1 MKNLSRA
8 WLLPALLAFHFS
20 AFAQGITPT
29 EIVGQTVALSKAVHF
44 SSSEGG
50 VVEVPPGAYWVAPV
64 DDELVLFTIESGE
77 TFQLR
82 AVSGMHDEELA
93 EDVAVS
99 IPGTDEQPDVHTIAY
114 LAADGTELT
123 AEGTYSGIQ
132 PRGLLGDAKK
142 KADAARREAARRAAL
157 AKQRAQQLAEQARQQ
172 VEAKAAEARRN
183 ARKEVGRIL
192 EEVAATYRDQGRNE
206 AVQVAVRNG
215 PRLTAMS
222 AASFSARQRV
232 RLIAEATRQLRE
244 HMPFIKE
251 VVRRAATVRPLL
263 KEYRSPINE
272 ANMSAVRDA
281 IWGSGEDLLIH
292 PFANRA
298 VTARGIGDGF
308 GPSWAIGGSGD
319 ISAIAGLQVGGAVSQ
334 QPLGQN
340 QCGYVSASFDL
351 GAQAGGSAVGTIG
364 FFTGRYDALGA
375 SSLQGWVDG
384 FEVAVNLGVAAT
396 VGAEVTLLF
405 GWPSEE
411 LAYIPLTG
419 IQIGLGAGGEAEASV
434 ALGYG
439 IRLFCT

>member
-1 MKNLSRA
+1 
-8 WLLPALLAFHFS
+8 LPAFLAFHCS

-29 EIVGQTVALSKAVHF
+29 EIVGQTVTLPKAVHF
-44 SSSEGG
+44 SSSEDG
-50 VVEVPPGAYWVAPV
+50 VIEVPPGAYWVAPV
-64 DDELVLFTIESGE
+64 DDALILFTIESGE

-82 AVSGMHDEELA
+82 AVSGTHEEELA

-99 IPGTDEQPDVHTIAY
+99 IPGTEEQPDVHTIAY

-123 AEGTYSGIQ
+123 AEGSYSGIQ
-132 PRGLLGDAKK
+132 PRGLLGDARK

-157 AKQRAQQLAEQARQQ
+157 AKQRAQQLAEQARQK
-172 VEAKAAEARRN
+172 VEAKAAEVRWN

-206 AVQVAVRNG
+206 AVKVAVRNG

-232 RLIAEATRQLRE
+232 QLLAEATRQLRE

-251 VVRRAATVRPLL
+251 VMRRAASIQPLL
-263 KEYRSPINE
+263 REYRKPMNE
-272 ANMSAVRDA
+272 ADLSRVRDA
-281 IWGSGEDLLIH
+281 IWGSGDNRLIH

-298 VTARGIGDGF
+298 VTARGVGDGF
-308 GPSWAIGGSGD
+308 GPSWSLGLSGD
-319 ISAIAGLQVGGAVSQ
+319 IEYIAGLQLGGTLAQ
-334 QPLGQN
+334 QPFGPN
-340 QCGYVSASFDL
+340 QCGYVGASFDL
-351 GAQAGGSAVGTIG
+351 GAQAGGAA
-364 FFTGRYDALGA
+364 TGNISFYTARYDALGA
-375 SSLQGWVDG
+375 SSWQGWLDG
-384 FEVAVNLGVAAT
+384 FEVAVNLGAAD
-396 VGAEVTLLF
+396 GAAGSVTLLF

-419 IQIGLGAGGEAEASV
+419 IQIGFGGGAEAEASV

-439 IRLFCT
+439 LRLFCT